1 MFHSIRFYAI
11 SVTVLLA
18 LSSLAI
24 AQDSGDSS
32 LESKRQAMNERYT
45 LGPTAASDM
54 KYRITW
60 QAEVDKERGEL
71 IDIFVRGND
80 VFALAP
86 GNQLSRMERK
96 NGKIIWT
103 TTCADAMDTVW
114 GVTQGPPSSA
124 SPSSPPKDIYVTTD
138 PVVMV
143 LDQITGAI
151 VGRQDLERIPSTN
164 VVRWGK
170 YLVFGTHSGKIVW
183 HQFLVGQAW
192 KANQLKGPIL
202 GAPILV
208 GDRGIA
214 AGSVGGTLLMLDG
227 KTARRV
233 WAKEVYDGITTHVAE
248 GDGLVVVASKD
259 QYLWAFD
266 AGNGNVR
273 WKYFTESPLE
283 TAPSVIGDNVLQ
295 WIPTEGLVCLE
306 LNPGDEIE
314 GRVRWTIK
322 DVPGEIIGTINGNA
336 AIFNQDRK
344 TLTMIN
350 LKQGSIQKTYSLPKV
365 RSLKIIDDQLYVIGN
380 GSLVQRLDPIR

>member
-1 MFHSIRFYAI
+1 
-11 SVTVLLA
+11 
-18 LSSLAI
+18 
-24 AQDSGDSS
+24 
-32 LESKRQAMNERYT
+32 
-45 LGPTAASDM
+45 
-54 KYRITW
+54 
-60 QAEVDKERGEL
+60 
-71 IDIFVRGND
+71 
-80 VFALAP
+80 
-86 GNQLSRMERK
+86 
-96 NGKIIWT
+96 
-103 TTCADAMDTVW
+103 
-114 GVTQGPPSSA
+114 
-124 SPSSPPKDIYVTTD
+124 
-138 PVVMV
+138 
-143 LDQITGAI
+143 
-151 VGRQDLERIPSTN
+151 
-164 VVRWGK
+164 
-170 YLVFGTHSGKIVW
+170 
-183 HQFLVGQAW
+183 
-192 KANQLKGPIL
+192 
-202 GAPILV
+202 
-208 GDRGIA
+208 
-214 AGSVGGTLLMLDG
+214 MLDG